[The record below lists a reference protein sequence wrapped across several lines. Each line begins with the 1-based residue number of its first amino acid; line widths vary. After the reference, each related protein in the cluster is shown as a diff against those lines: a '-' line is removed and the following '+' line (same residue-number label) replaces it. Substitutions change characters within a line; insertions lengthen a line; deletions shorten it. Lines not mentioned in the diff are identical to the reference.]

1 MKQNLEIDDLIAY
14 QALLDDICSKIHIV
28 EQSKKSSVDL
38 KFYTQKEVTASI
50 NDVAE
55 SVERM
60 TGMSVQTVQKLF
72 NDPEF
77 PACNYGKS
85 FVVEANALMGF
96 FAQKRDKHNSRYW
109 KNLNN

>member
-1 MKQNLEIDDLIAY
+1 MTKNLEINDLMAY

-38 KFYTQKEVTASI
+38 KFYTQK
-50 NDVAE
+50 DVE
-55 SVERM
+55 QM
-60 TGMSVQTVQKLF
+60 TGMSMQTIQKLF

-96 FAQKRDKHNSRYW
+96 FARRRDKHESRYW

>member
-28 EQSKKSSVDL
+28 EQLKKSSVDL
-38 KFYTQKEVTASI
+38 KFYTQK
-50 NDVAE
+50 D
-55 SVERM
+55 VERM

>member
-38 KFYTQKEVTASI
+38 KFYTQK
-50 NDVAE
+50 D
-55 SVERM
+55 VERM

-85 FVVEANALMGF
+85 FIVEANALMGF
-96 FAQKRDKHNSRYW
+96 FAHKRDKHNSRYW

>member
-38 KFYTQKEVTASI
+38 KFYTQK
-50 NDVAE
+50 DVK
-55 SVERM
+55 RM

-96 FAQKRDKHNSRYW
+96 FAQKRDKHNSRYR

>member
-38 KFYTQKEVTASI
+38 KFYTQK
-50 NDVAE
+50 D
-55 SVERM
+55 VERM

-72 NDPEF
+72 NDHEF